1 MLPAKLITRNG
12 DWPAT
17 AATVNGQESVMK
29 KCSKRSLASFGSVN
43 FFQLEFGKTPWVT
56 YAETFVA
63 PLAFNKRM
71 HSIKV
76 PPDWTRSSTMTTCLF
91 TGSPSLR
98 VTIRLSPSRT
108 LDMFKSFNR
117 NVYTCCVCYMFS
129 CIRV

>member
-43 FFQLEFGKTPWVT
+43 FFQLEFGKTPGDD
-56 YAETFVA
+56 AKLFVA

-76 PPDWTRSSTMTTCLF
+76 PPD
-91 TGSPSLR
+91 
-98 VTIRLSPSRT
+98 
-108 LDMFKSFNR
+108 
-117 NVYTCCVCYMFS
+117 
-129 CIRV
+129 